1 MLDWVKT
8 ILATTDT
15 TFAFNNGWGVNRS
28 LRLRVSGVTYASLSK
43 LGTVLGDNTVDVDAV
58 WLEGAGHL
66 IAALLLRRLPA
77 KNDIP
82 SFQRDV
88 ALASALLESVRAAQN
103 SLGTG
108 QTVNGQAANPLQVMP
123 SFR

>member
-1 MLDWVKT
+1 MKT

-58 WLEGAGHL
+58 WLEGTGHL
-66 IAALLLRRLPA
+66 NAALLLRRLPA

-108 QTVNGQAANPLQVMP
+108 QTVNGQALWDKALRLQRA
-123 SFR
+123 S